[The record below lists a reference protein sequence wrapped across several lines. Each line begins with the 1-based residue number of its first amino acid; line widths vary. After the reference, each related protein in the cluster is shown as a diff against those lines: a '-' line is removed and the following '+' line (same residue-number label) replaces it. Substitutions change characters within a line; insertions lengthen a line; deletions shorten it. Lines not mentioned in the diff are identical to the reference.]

1 MKLPV
6 CCVFWLLAI
15 AKAASAG
22 EPSCTY
28 HDTLF
33 DIGLAKV
40 LNSTQFDALA
50 LADIRQTFGG
60 FYEVNV
66 RLHSGTL
73 YGLRNLRRAVRNCI
87 MAEDNGVH
95 VVLQVEGGP
104 VHVNYRGYLTSTFKD
119 ARISVDVVIH
129 HLDMALY
136 AREPFPTNLELKV
149 FALENSRARVR
160 VSNLGSSSFIFDIAR
175 RLSQESLEREVSST
189 VGPVLHKMSHQFLG
203 MVELYAK
210 NGTKIGD
217 VMQPRPEPEFEPS
230 FLVNIIAS
238 QLRNQDLGPEIF
250 VPVLWQNTS
259 ALGIFDLCARRVI
272 LDAGLDPMI
281 ISDAPDATFGE
292 QTLHISN
299 VSVEG
304 LANVHRGGD
313 NFVKIEQCGLVARVA
328 LTFEKVKVQINGSK
342 YWMPVQVDVDI
353 QAFELFLNVTET
365 NKTLHI
371 EAYTLNFPVPVKWEA
386 KVLTPFIGG
395 AISNFGGLSD
405 RSLSDEE
412 TKQLENMSRD
422 YVERALVKVQKFI
435 TDPAGYMP
443 WEDSI
448 IDAYR
453 RYNPEGSR

>member
-1 MKLPV
+1 MV
-6 CCVFWLLAI
+6 CWLLAI
-15 AKAASAG
+15 ARTASAE
-22 EPSCTY
+22 EPSCAY

-60 FYEVNV
+60 FYEVDV

-87 MAEDNGVH
+87 LAEDNGVH

-104 VHVNYRGYLTSTFKD
+104 VHVSYRGSLRSTFKD
-119 ARISVDVVIH
+119 ARISVDVVIN

-136 AREPFPTNLELKV
+136 AREPFPSRLQVKV

-160 VSNLGSSSFIFDIAR
+160 VNNLGSSSFIFDIAR
-175 RLSQESLEREVSST
+175 RLSQGSLEHEISQT
-189 VGPVLHKMSHQFLG
+189 VGPVLHKMTHQFFG

-217 VMQPRPEPEFEPS
+217 IMQPLPEPEFEPS

-238 QLRNQDLGPEIF
+238 RLRNQDLGPEIF
-250 VPVLWQNTS
+250 VPVLWENTS
-259 ALGIFDLCARRVI
+259 ALGVFDLCARRVI
-272 LDAGLDPMI
+272 LGAGLDPLI
-281 ISDAPDATFGE
+281 ITDAPEATFGE
-292 QTLHISN
+292 QTIQISN

-304 LANVHRGGD
+304 LANVRRGGD
-313 NFVKIEQCGLVARVA
+313 NFVKIEQCGLVARAA
-328 LTFEKVKVQINGSK
+328 LTFENVKVQINGTK
-342 YWMPVQVDVDI
+342 FWMPVMVDVDI
-353 QAFELFLNVTET
+353 EAFEVFLNVTET

-371 EAYTLNFPVPVKWEA
+371 ESYTLNFPVPVKWEA
-386 KVLTPFIGG
+386 KVLTPLIGR

-412 TKQLENMSRD
+412 TKQLEDMSRD

-435 TDPAGYMP
+435 TDPAAYMP
-443 WEDSI
+443 WEDSVV
-448 IDAYR
+448 DAFR
-453 RYNPEGSR
+453 RYNPEERR